1 MKPLRPFHRLFSLL
15 IALALAVPLA
25 ALPGRAQTT
34 NAPTAT
40 NDLSDVSHF
49 PGLDNLP
56 GKHPPHIWNG
66 LAGVWARAHAR
77 WKTSASNDVGAVVFL
92 GDSITEG
99 WSTLARDFPNL
110 HVANRGIGGDITA
123 GVMFRLHDDVLALD
137 PAGIVLLIG
146 TNDLGNNADPADVAD
161 NIKEILNAIKK
172 YNPDLKVI
180 VCKVMPRSDN
190 GGPTHDAQIK
200 QVNSLVADF
209 VKTEPNFTVCDT
221 YSIFA
226 ADDQGNPNAADF
238 RPDHLHLNAEGYK
251 TWKSALDPVIAKVG
265 FSTPA
270 SK

>member
-1 MKPLRPFHRLFSLL
+1 MKPFRSLRRLRCLAV
-15 IALALAVPLA
+15 ALALAAPLA
-25 ALPGRAQTT
+25 VLPSRAQMT
-34 NAPTAT
+34 NAPAAA
-40 NDLSDVSHF
+40 NDLSDVSHL
-49 PGLDNLP
+49 PSLDSLP

-66 LAGVWARAHAR
+66 LTNVWARAHAR
-77 WKTSASNDVGAVVFL
+77 WKISASNDVGAVVFL

-99 WSTLARDFPNL
+99 WSTLTRDFPNL

-123 GVMFRLHDDVLALD
+123 GVLFRLQDDVLALD

-172 YNPDLKVI
+172 YNPNLKVI

-209 VKTEPNFTVCDT
+209 VKTNPNFTVCDT

-226 ADDQGNPNAADF
+226 DDQGNPNPTDF
-238 RPDHLHLNAEGYK
+238 RPDHLHLNTAGYAV
-251 TWKSALDPVIAKVG
+251 WKSALDPVIAKVG
-265 FSTPA
+265 FSTP